1 MDTIEKIIS
10 LISIILIIFA
20 VVKLFELDESTQ
32 KIQVKRDTFITVQKR
47 KNENPA
53 IAKKIAIQLNIVR
66 EKGNQ
71 IVNYCYKNNLPN
83 KTVADRLYKRWSKIT
98 SKKNGIRETAAG
110 EKSAAYVLN
119 KGDQLRMC
127 VRKRND
133 PTKLED
139 SNTMIFV
146 LLHELAHLMCVKYGH
161 GREFQDHFAYIT
173 RKAVEQGI
181 YRYQNFSENSSSY
194 CGTKITNDAY

>member
-1 MDTIEKIIS
+1 MDTIEKIVS

-32 KIQVKRDTFITVQKR
+32 KIQVKKDTFITVQKR
-47 KNENPA
+47 KNENPE

-83 KTVADRLYKRWSKIT
+83 KIVADRLHRRWNRIT

-146 LLHELAHLMCVKYGH
+146 LLHLILYDLK
-161 GREFQDHFAYIT
+161 
-173 RKAVEQGI
+173 RK
-181 YRYQNFSENSSSY
+181 S
-194 CGTKITNDAY
+194 C

>member
-1 MDTIEKIIS
+1 MKVLKKYRSKKI
-10 LISIILIIFA
+10 LLLQY
-20 VVKLFELDESTQ
+20 K
-32 KIQVKRDTFITVQKR
+32 KR
-47 KNENPA
+47 KNESPE

-83 KTVADRLYKRWSKIT
+83 KIVADRLHRRWNRIT

-161 GREFQDHFAYIT
+161 GKEFQENFAYIT
-173 RKAVEQGI
+173 KKAVEQGV

>member
-1 MDTIEKIIS
+1 MNVGEKIVSIIS
-10 LISIILIIFA
+10 VILIIFSII
-20 VVKLFELDESTQ
+20 KLFELDESTQ
-32 KIQVKRDTFITVQKR
+32 KIQVKSDTFITVQKR
-47 KNENPA
+47 KNENPE
-53 IAKKIAIQLNIVR
+53 ISKRIAIQLNIVR

-71 IVNYCYKNNLPN
+71 IVNYCYKNSLPN
-83 KTVADRLYKRWSKIT
+83 KKVADRLHKRWRKIT
-98 SKKNGIRETAAG
+98 SKKNGIRETSIG

-161 GREFQDHFAYIT
+161 GREFQEHFAFIT
-173 RKAVEQGI
+173 KKAVEQGI
-181 YRYQNFSENSSSY
+181 YRYQNFKEKSSSY

>member
-1 MDTIEKIIS
+1 MDIGEKIICF
-10 LISIILIIFA
+10 ISIILIVFSII
-20 VVKLFELDESTQ
+20 KLFELDESTQ
-32 KIQVKRDTFITVQKR
+32 KIQVKIDTFITVQKR
-47 KNENPA
+47 KNENPEV
-53 IAKKIAIQLNIVR
+53 AKQIAIRLNIVR
-66 EKGNQ
+66 EKGDK
-71 IVNYCYKNNLPN
+71 IVNYCYKNSLPN
-83 KTVADRLYKRWSKIT
+83 KAVANRLYKRWNKIT
-98 SKKNGIRETAAG
+98 SKKNGIRETATG

-139 SNTMIFV
+139 SNTMVFV

-161 GREFQDHFAYIT
+161 GKEFQDNFGYLT
-173 RKAVEQGI
+173 KKAVEQGV